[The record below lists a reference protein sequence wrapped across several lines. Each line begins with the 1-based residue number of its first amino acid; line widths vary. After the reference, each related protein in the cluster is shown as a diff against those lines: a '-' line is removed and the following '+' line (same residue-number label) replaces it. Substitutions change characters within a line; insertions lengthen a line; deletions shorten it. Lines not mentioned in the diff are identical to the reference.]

1 MMNFIVYLREQGV
14 EVTHDLADSYDVI
27 FTNHWSVPYTTLLR
41 GLRRNID
48 LRLVHR
54 IDGSAQDYGRDPRAD
69 AGQRAVNLLADA
81 TFFQSR
87 YARYATRE
95 KFPAIAQDGPVIY
108 NPVDTALFTP
118 EGDQYAALDGF
129 TYENRVCTATW
140 STNSKKGA
148 QSIYAVAR
156 ANPDI
161 GFVLCGNY
169 QDAPA
174 LPNIRCLGVLGRTE
188 LAAAMRS
195 CTVFLTFSEN
205 EACPNVVLEALASG
219 LPVLYIDS
227 GGTRE
232 LVEDCGYAVETQG
245 FRATLDSMLAR
256 RAELASMARKRSKS
270 EFSPTK
276 VFSQY
281 LQLMEDALAAPPRLP
296 IKQRRQLA
304 WSPNQVVKYNSRL
317 WARRIG
323 ISGLAGRAMRSV
335 S

>member
-1 MMNFIVYLREQGV
+1 MMNFIVYLREQGI
-14 EVTHDLADSYDVI
+14 EVTYDLADRYDVI
-27 FTNHWSVPYTTLLR
+27 FTNHWSVPYTTMLR

-69 AGQRAVNLLADA
+69 VSQRAVNVLADA
-81 TFFQSR
+81 TLFQSR
-87 YARYATRE
+87 YAHYATRE
-95 KFPAIAQDGPVIY
+95 KFPAIVQDGPVVY

-118 EGDQYAALDGF
+118 HGPECSALEGF
-129 TYENRVCTATW
+129 TYENRVCAATW
-140 STNSKKGA
+140 STNPKKGA
-148 QSIYAVAR
+148 ASIYAVAR

-188 LAAAMRS
+188 LASAMRS

-205 EACPNVVLEALASG
+205 EACPNVVLEALASA

-227 GGTRE
+227 GGTQE
-232 LVEDCGYAVETQG
+232 VVEECGYPVEAQS
-245 FRATLDSMLAR
+245 FRATLDCMLAR
-256 RAELASMARKRSKS
+256 RAELASMARKRAKR
-270 EFSPTK
+270 EFSPDK
-276 VFSQY
+276 AFSRY
-281 LQLMEDALAAPPRLP
+281 LQLIEDALVAPPRVPL
-296 IKQRRQLA
+296 KRRRLLA
-304 WSPNQVVKYNSRL
+304 WSPHQVIRYNSRL
-317 WARRIG
+317 WAKRVRS
-323 ISGLAGRAMRSV
+323 SGLLGRAVRSG

>member
-1 MMNFIVYLREQGV
+1 MMNFIAYLGEQGV
-14 EVTHDLADSYDVI
+14 EVTHDLDDSYDVI

-48 LRLVHR
+48 FRLVHR
-54 IDGSAQDYGRDPRAD
+54 IDGSAQDYGRDPRSD
-69 AGQRAVNLLADA
+69 VGQSAVNVLADV
-81 TFFQSR
+81 TLFQSR

-95 KFPAIAQDGPVIY
+95 KFPAITQDGPVIY
-108 NPVDTALFTP
+108 NPVDTVLFTP
-118 EGDQYAALDGF
+118 EGEQYAALEGF
-129 TYENRVCTATW
+129 TYENKVCAATW
-140 STNSKKGA
+140 STNRKKGA
-148 QSIYAVAR
+148 ESIYTVAR

-174 LPNIRCLGVLGRTE
+174 LSNIRCLGVLGRTE
-188 LAAAMRS
+188 LATAMRS

-232 LVEDCGYAVETQG
+232 LVEECGYAVKTQS
-245 FRATLDSMLAR
+245 FRMTMDSMLDR
-256 RAELASMARKRSKS
+256 RTELASKARKRAKS
-270 EFSPTK
+270 EFSPAK

-281 LQLMEDALAAPPRLP
+281 IQLIEDALAAPPRLP

-304 WSPNQVVKYNSRL
+304 WSPKQVIKYNSRL

-323 ISGLAGRAMRSV
+323 ISGLAGRAVRSV
-335 S
+335 R

>member
-1 MMNFIVYLREQGV
+1 MMSFIAYLREQGI
-14 EVTHDLADSYDVI
+14 EVTHNLADRYDVI

-41 GLRRNID
+41 GLRRNKD

-54 IDGSAQDYGRDPRAD
+54 IDGSAQDYGRDPQSD
-69 AGQRAVNLLADA
+69 IGQSAVNLLADA
-81 TFFQSR
+81 TLFQSR

-95 KFPAIAQDGPVIY
+95 KFPAISQDGPVIY
-108 NPVDTALFTP
+108 NPVDTTLFTP
-118 EGDQYAALDGF
+118 EGNHYSALEGF
-129 TYENRVCTATW
+129 IYQNRVCAATW
-140 STNSKKGA
+140 STNPKKGA
-148 QSIYAVAR
+148 ESIYAVAR

-205 EACPNVVLEALASG
+205 EACPNVVLEALATG

-227 GGTRE
+227 GGTQE
-232 LVEDCGYAVETQG
+232 LVEECGYPVETQS
-245 FRATLDSMLAR
+245 FRAKLDFMLTR
-256 RAELASMARKRSKS
+256 RSELATMARKRAKR

-276 VFSQY
+276 VFGQY
-281 LQLMEDALAAPPRLP
+281 LQLIEDALDAPPQVPLEKR
-296 IKQRRQLA
+296 KQLA
-304 WSPNQVVKYNSRL
+304 WNPQQVISYNSRL
-317 WARRIG
+317 WARRTRT
-323 ISGLAGRAMRSV
+323 SGLAGRVMRSV